1 MKRFIVVNRMEPDK
15 AVAYLSYD
23 PKNRNFQLSLNKN
36 ARKEA
41 FQGMLRVFYD
51 KKMYEP
57 GEKWSARWV
66 RERVTPS
73 ERQGMETI
81 LRENRMK
88 CYDEMT
94 FLEKNRGL
102 SVQDDL
108 MIKPIGETKLN

>member
-1 MKRFIVVNRMEPDK
+1 MKHFVIVNRMNPDE
-15 AVAYLSYD
+15 AVAYLSYE
-23 PKNRNFQLSLNKN
+23 PENRRFRLKLNKN
-36 ARKEA
+36 AKREE

-51 KKMYEP
+51 KEMYDP

-73 ERQGMETI
+73 ERQGMGTI
-81 LRENRMK
+81 LRENQMK

-94 FLEKNRGL
+94 FLEKNGGL

-108 MIKPIGETKLN
+108 MIKPIGEAKLN

>member
-1 MKRFIVVNRMEPDK
+1 M
-15 AVAYLSYD
+15 
-23 PKNRNFQLSLNKN
+23 
-36 ARKEA
+36 
-41 FQGMLRVFYD
+41 
-51 KKMYEP
+51 
-57 GEKWSARWV
+57 

-73 ERQGMETI
+73 ERQGMGTI